1 MGYETI
7 KVETDGPI
15 ALVSL
20 NRPQCLNAINFPLRN
35 ELFGYLSERMDDY
48 DTRVIVLT
56 GEGRGFC
63 SGLDLKDPMVTGAD
77 GQQLTP
83 ERAYRLQKSW
93 SDMIHLMRRI
103 PQPLIAAVNG
113 AAAGA
118 GLSLSLACDIRL
130 AAPEAKFS
138 AAYINI
144 GVGGADMGCSWLLP
158 RLVGSGNASLFMM
171 TGDLFTADEVKEMG
185 LVQRIHEK
193 DELLDEAMKL
203 ARQLSTKSAL
213 GLRLTKEAID
223 RNVGGATLE
232 DALKLEDRNQAMC
245 IAQLAVGAS
254 ASQK

>member
-7 KVETDGPI
+7 RVRTDGPI
-15 ALVSL
+15 ALVTL
-20 NRPQCLNAINFPLRN
+20 NRPECLNAINFPLRN
-35 ELFGYLSERMDDY
+35 ELYGYLSERMDDY

-63 SGLDLKDPMVTGAD
+63 SGLDMKDPAVTGAD
-77 GQQLTP
+77 GEQLTP

-158 RLVGSGNASLFMM
+158 RLVGSGNASMFMM
-171 TGDLFTADEVKEMG
+171 TGDLFTADEAKEMG

-193 DELLDEAMKL
+193 DELVDEAMEL
-203 ARQLSTKSAL
+203 ARKLSTKSPL

-223 RNVGGATLE
+223 RNVGGTTLE

-245 IAQLAVGAS
+245 IAQLSIQAD

>member
-1 MGYETI
+1 MEYETL
-7 KVETDGPI
+7 KVAADGPV
-15 ALVSL
+15 ARVTLS
-20 NRPQCLNAINFPLRN
+20 RPDCLNAINFPLRN
-35 ELFGYLSERMDDY
+35 ELFAYFTERMDDCE
-48 DTRVIVLT
+48 TRVIVLT

-63 SGLDLKDPMVTGAD
+63 SGLDMKDPAVTGAD
-77 GQQLTP
+77 GEQLTP

-93 SDMIHLMRRI
+93 SDLIHLMRRI

-118 GLSLSLACDIRL
+118 GLSLALACDIRL

-171 TGDLFTADEVKEMG
+171 TGDLFSAEDAREMG
-185 LVQRIHEK
+185 LVQRIFHK
-193 DELLDEAMKL
+193 DGVVGEAMEL
-203 ARQLSTKSAL
+203 ARKLSTKSPL

-232 DALKLEDRNQAMC
+232 DALKLEDRNQALC
-245 IAQLAVGAS
+245 IAQLS
-254 ASQK
+254 LQSK

>member
-1 MGYETI
+1 MEYETM
-7 KVETDGPI
+7 KVQTDGPI
-15 ALVSL
+15 ALVTL
-20 NRPQCLNAINFPLRN
+20 DRPECLNAINFPLRN

-63 SGLDLKDPMVTGAD
+63 SGLDMKDPAVTGAD
-77 GQQLTP
+77 GVQLTP

-130 AAPEAKFS
+130 AAREAKFS

-171 TGDLFTADEVKEMG
+171 TGDLFSAEEAKEMG
-185 LVQRIHEK
+185 LVQRIH
-193 DELLDEAMKL
+193 DGDDLLDEAMEL
-203 ARQLSTKSAL
+203 ARKLSTKSPL

-223 RNVGGATLE
+223 RNVGGTTLE

-245 IAQLAVGAS
+245 IAQLS
-254 ASQK
+254 AQTT